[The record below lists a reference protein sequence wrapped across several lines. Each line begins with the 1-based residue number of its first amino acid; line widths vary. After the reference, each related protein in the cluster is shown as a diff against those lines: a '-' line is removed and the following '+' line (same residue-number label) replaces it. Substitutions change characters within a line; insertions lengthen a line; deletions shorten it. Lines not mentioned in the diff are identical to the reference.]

1 MTRAETLAPS
11 PSPAPR
17 RARRRTLRTLGRAA
31 SQVAVTLVLVGYL
44 FPFVWMVLTS
54 LKSNGEV
61 FANPPRAVGETLRFD
76 NYPQM
81 LEYIPFLRQLGNSV
95 AVAAGGAAIAVVVS
109 VCAAYAFARF
119 SFRGRDALFLVLLT
133 ALMVPQEVVVIPMF
147 QMMRVV
153 QWQDTWQALVLPW
166 AFTVFGTFLL
176 RQFFL
181 NLPLEVEEA
190 ARLDGAGRLRV
201 LAQIVVP
208 MARPAIAVLAVFT
221 FLGYWNSF
229 LWPLIII
236 SSSDH
241 ATLPLG
247 LQMFQGQ
254 NGNQWT
260 LLMAAATCAVVPMV
274 VLILAL
280 RRHLVSGIALGGLG
294 GR

>member
-1 MTRAETLAPS
+1 MTRPETGTLVGARGS
-11 PSPAPR
+11 RRTARSARTVR
-17 RARRRTLRTLGRAA
+17 RAL
-31 SQVAVTLVLVGYL
+31 SQTAVTLVLVGYL

-61 FANPPRAVGETLRFD
+61 FTTPPQLLGETLRFD

-95 AVAAGGAAIAVVVS
+95 VVAASGAAIAVVVS

-119 SFRGRDALFLVLLT
+119 TFRGRDTLFLVLLT

-153 QWQDTWQALVLPW
+153 QWQDSWQALVLPW

-236 SSSDH
+236 SSTDH

-260 LLMAAATCAVVPMV
+260 LLMAAATCAVIPMV

-280 RRHLVSGIALGGLG
+280 RRHMVSGIALGGLG

>member
-1 MTRAETLAPS
+1 MTAADPS
-11 PSPAPR
+11 AGRVPR
-17 RARRRTLRTLGRAA
+17 RRAGRTALRAL
-31 SQVAVTLVLVGYL
+31 SQTAVTLVLVGYL

-61 FANPPRAVGETLRFD
+61 FSNPPRAFGESLRFD
-76 NYPQM
+76 SYPQM
-81 LEYIPFLRQLGNSV
+81 LDYIPFLRQLLNSV
-95 AVAAGGAAIAVVVS
+95 GVAAAGAAIAVVVS

-119 SFRGRDALFLVLLT
+119 TFRGRDTLFLVLLT

-190 ARLDGAGRLRV
+190 ARLDGAGRLRI

-208 MARPAIAVLAVFT
+208 MARPAIAVLGVFT

-229 LWPLIII
+229 LWPLIIV
-236 SSSDH
+236 SSADH

-260 LLMAAATCAVVPMV
+260 LLMAAATCAVAPMV
-274 VLILAL
+274 VLILVL
-280 RRHLVSGIALGGLG
+280 RRHLVAGIALGGLG

>member
-1 MTRAETLAPS
+1 MTRAETLTAPAV
-11 PSPAPR
+11 APR
-17 RARRRTLRTLGRAA
+17 VRRRRAGRTLRRTA
-31 SQVAVTLVLVGYL
+31 SQVALTLVLVGYL
-44 FPFVWMVLTS
+44 FPFVWMVATS
-54 LKSNGEV
+54 LKSDGEV
-61 FANPPRAVGETLRFD
+61 FTTPPSLFGHTLRFD

-81 LEYIPFLRQLGNSV
+81 LEYIPFLRQLANSV
-95 AVAAGGAAIAVVVS
+95 LVAASGAAIAVVVS

-119 SFRGRDALFLVLLT
+119 TFRGRDTLFLVLLT

-147 QMMRVV
+147 QLMRLV
-153 QWQDTWQALVLPW
+153 QWQDSWQALVLPW

-190 ARLDGAGRLRV
+190 ARLDGAGRLRI

-236 SSSDH
+236 SSTDN

-254 NGNQWT
+254 SGNHWT
-260 LLMAAATCAVVPMV
+260 LLMAAATCAVIPMV

-280 RRHLVSGIALGGLG
+280 RRHLVAGIALGGLG